1 MTYPKLPDELH
12 DLEKSIYDCKNII
25 YDIKKSEKYADD
37 LDEALDAISTLYKI
51 KFAECLSRFNE
62 MERTYI
68 GLFESWHDMNPLMN
82 GKEESEQIEM
92 FESDN
97 GC

>member
-62 MERTYI
+62 MERTYMDYLNH
-68 GLFESWHDMNPLMN
+68 GMT
-82 GKEESEQIEM
+82 
-92 FESDN
+92 
-97 GC
+97 